1 MPDVAELAAWGG
13 IILLAGFFGLIFW
26 KLMTGSISLD
36 CLLYG
41 DARTRH
47 GAGYSTFFS
56 PGRAQMLISTVISAV
71 YFLLQV
77 IQDPTKFPDVPNAL
91 LAILG
96 GSHAVYL
103 GGKAQALYLGR
114 LRDLA
119 ALLDRRIP

>member
-1 MPDVAELAAWGG
+1 MLNVAELAAWGG
-13 IILLAGFFGLIFW
+13 IILLAGFFGLVFW
-26 KLMTGSISLD
+26 KLMTGGISLD
-36 CLLYG
+36 YLLYG

-47 GAGYSTFFS
+47 GASHSTFFS
-56 PGRAQMLISTVISAV
+56 PGRAQMLMFTVLAAM

-96 GSHAVYL
+96 GSHILYL

-114 LRDLA
+114 LRNLA
-119 ALLDRRIP
+119 ALPDRRNP

>member
-13 IILLAGFFGLIFW
+13 IILVAGFFGLIFW
-26 KLMTGSISLD
+26 KMLTGGISLN

-41 DARTRH
+41 DARTRV
-47 GAGYSTFFS
+47 GGRYSTFFS
-56 PGRAQMLISTVISAV
+56 SGRAQMLTFTVISAV
-71 YFLLQV
+71 YLL
-77 IQDPTKFPDVPNAL
+77 IQIIQNPTKFPDVPNAL

-103 GGKAQALYLGR
+103 AGKAQALYLGK

-119 ALLDRRIP
+119 ALLDRRTP